1 MSRPH
6 VDVDVAAIEAN
17 ARTIVELCAGHG
29 IEVMGVT
36 KGAFGLPEV
45 AAAMVRGGVS
55 SLGDSRLEHL
65 EGLRAAGLGVPL
77 ALLRPPSWADVERV
91 VDTVDLT
98 FQTELATIER
108 LGSAAGAI
116 GRVHDVIV
124 MVDLG
129 DRREGI
135 LPEAMP
141 ALTDRVEETPGIR
154 LVGVATN
161 LSCFTGL
168 APTQENMGQLVELAE
183 AVERR
188 HGRRLTWV
196 SGGSSSALELLSS
209 GAMPSRIDQL
219 RVGEAI
225 LLGRETLHH
234 RPWPGTVPNAF
245 VLRGEVVEVR
255 HRPPAPEGLRGDRA
269 FARASEPAGE
279 AGLRALV
286 AVGRADVDVE
296 GLTPL
301 DLGHRILGGTSD
313 YLVVDVS
320 DAEQPVAV
328 GDVASYR
335 LDYGALVS
343 AMGSRSVDVLL
354 GRDGERAHS

>member
-17 ARTIVELCAGHG
+17 ARTIVDLCAAHG
-29 IEVMGVT
+29 VDVMGVT
-36 KGAFGLPEV
+36 KGAFGHPEV

-65 EGLRAAGLGVPL
+65 ERLRTAHLGVPL
-77 ALLRPPSWADVERV
+77 ALLRPPSWSDVEVV

-98 FQTELATIER
+98 FQTDLATIER
-108 LGSAAGAI
+108 LGAAASAI
-116 GRVHDVIV
+116 GRVHEVIV

-129 DRREGI
+129 DRREGL

-141 ALTDRVEETPGIR
+141 AFADRVEATPGIR
-154 LVGVATN
+154 LVGIAAN

-168 APTQENMGQLVELAE
+168 APTAENMGHLVELAE
-183 AVERR
+183 RVERR
-188 HGRRLTWV
+188 LGRRLTWI

-209 GAMPSRIDQL
+209 GAMPPRVDQL

-234 RPWPGTVPNAF
+234 RPWPGTALGAF
-245 VLRGEVVEVR
+245 VLRAEVVEVH
-255 HRPPAPEGLRGDRA
+255 HRPPAPEGPRGDRA
-269 FARASEPAGE
+269 FARASEPTGE

-286 AVGRADVDVE
+286 ALGRADVDLE
-296 GLTPL
+296 GLTAL
-301 DLGHRILGGTSD
+301 DAGHRILGGTSD

-320 DAEQPVAV
+320 DAERPVAA
-328 GDVASYR
+328 GDVMSYR
-335 LDYGALVS
+335 LDYGALVA
-343 AMGSRSVDVLL
+343 AMGSRSVDVRIT
-354 GRDGERAHS
+354 RDDGPSHS